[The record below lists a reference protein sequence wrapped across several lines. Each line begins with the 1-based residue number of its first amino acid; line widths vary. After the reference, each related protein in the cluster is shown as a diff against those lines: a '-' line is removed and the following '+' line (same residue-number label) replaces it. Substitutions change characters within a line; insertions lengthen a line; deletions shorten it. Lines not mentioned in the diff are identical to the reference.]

1 MQGGLS
7 ARVSMALFLLS
18 FFNFF
23 LFFVPTFHF
32 HFACRAHILHLGSET
47 GDLLTF
53 QLGDITQQRKL
64 VIQ

>member
-1 MQGGLS
+1 
-7 ARVSMALFLLS
+7 MALFLLS